1 MENQSRRGL
10 SLKHK
15 VMGIASVIIL
25 LLVFTVFNP
34 FSTNDAGNR
43 QVVQTFSGD
52 LFVKFD
58 PGFYFAGFFSKVTT
72 WPNNVSIQVSM
83 EKNRSEDSDL
93 WIKGS
98 AKDGTFSEGDNAYLE
113 HTVKWD
119 LPGDKEKMLDIHK
132 TYNNIENLM
141 TTTLLSYQK
150 KIASFSTQ
158 RLSSEAHYSGG
169 KSQLDEYF
177 ADQLEN
183 GQVFLNTN
191 TKTRILADSSV
202 QTYIDVTPK
211 EDKNGNWL
219 RKESELIDLGIK
231 ATYTSMDNV
240 HYDKR
245 IYEKLK
251 AKIDAASDEATA
263 KQELITA
270 QQVAKT
276 EFAKG
281 EQLIAKTRA
290 TEEAAKIKAEI
301 QAQKEASVA
310 KENLARDKYKAASEL
325 ALKKA
330 AAEGDRLKVLA
341 GLTPLERARID
352 KETAIG
358 VAAEIAKVKF
368 PNSMVIVSGSGGKGG
383 AVNPFDAVGLES
395 LHNLSKRMS
404 TSK

>member
-1 MENQSRRGL
+1 MLDKLNL
-10 SLKHK
+10 SLKK
-15 VMGIASVIIL
+15 MIAIGVTVVL
-25 LLVFTVFNP
+25 LLFVLSVNP
-34 FSTNDAGNR
+34 FSVNDAGNR

-58 PGFYFAGFFSKVTT
+58 PGFYYAGFFSKVTT
-72 WPNNVSIQVSM
+72 WPNNVSIQVSQ
-83 EKNRSEDSDL
+83 EKNKSEDSD
-93 WIKGS
+93 WWVEGS
-98 AKDGTFSEGDNAYLE
+98 RKDGTFSEGDNAYLE

-119 LPGDKEKMLDIHK
+119 LPGKEEQMLDIHK
-132 TYNNIENLM
+132 TYNNIANLM

-183 GQVFLNTN
+183 GQVFLITE
-191 TKTRILADSSV
+191 TKTRPLADSSI
-202 QTYIDVTPK
+202 QTYIDVRPK
-211 EDKNGNWL
+211 EDGNGNWL

-263 KQELITA
+263 KQDLITA

-276 EFAKG
+276 EKARG

-301 QAQKEASVA
+301 QAAKEAAVA
-310 KENLARDKYKAASEL
+310 AENVKRDKSRAASEL
-325 ALKKA
+325 ALKRA
-330 AAEGDRLKVLA
+330 AAEGDRLKVAA
-341 GLTPLERARID
+341 GLTPLERATIE

-368 PNSMVIVSGSGGKGG
+368 PSSMIIVGGGGSNGK
-383 AVNPFDAVGLES
+383 VNPFDAVGLES
-395 LHNLSKRMS
+395 LHNLSKRMG
-404 TSK
+404 TN